1 MGGASPQVQI
11 TSRPVSTGEAL
22 LATGDDIQIVA
33 FNLSRCLVAGR
44 FEDFTSFLV
53 DEGMA
58 GASTIGTGINLPDLM
73 VLATGG
79 IHFKGEVT
87 LAFIKFGKTLLS
99 VG

>member
-33 FNLSRCLVAGR
+33 CNLSRCLVRCG
-44 FEDFTSFLV
+44 FEDFTSLFV

-58 GASTIGTGINLPDLM
+58 GA
-73 VLATGG
+73 
-79 IHFKGEVT
+79 
-87 LAFIKFGKTLLS
+87 
-99 VG
+99 